1 MLSIRLTSAA
11 VKSRCAHTSK
21 SAGRQANVSST
32 CVSSRE
38 LAAHPYS
45 LANTYTRSYYAGIA
59 SRVQVSKALASK
71 SQIDELNTI
80 PEIEVLDD
88 PLNDIEQA
96 KARRNARRATLVS
109 EAEEEPY
116 DDELYEPEYE
126 GAFYETEDTLPD
138 ADEGPIDPETE
149 ADRLE
154 EGEEAAAF
162 IDSLVDDD
170 LATIKELAR
179 LEWRHERKEAHHAKD
194 KARIMEKR
202 KRRDEYVHEQY
213 MNAHGVSLEE
223 RNGLVGLAEAS
234 ARALPDDESELT
246 KQTMEGLKEANGG
259 RMPRNTH
266 PQPPGGRHERVD
278 PKSDPA
284 DVLWPERHVNLH
296 MEFPNATKPNDP
308 KLEQFWLKE
317 SMKWTGHPEMA
328 EGSATIKI
336 PSDLDVTQPAKKSL
350 SQRKKEKQEALL
362 PEWAKESVAL
372 EDFTLNK
379 AIHGS
384 GKKHG
389 GFKVDE
395 HGRRVKVE
403 SLGLDDKN
411 EFGISW
417 RDLGLGDE
425 LIRTLKSQWNIS
437 APTEIQQLSF
447 AEFMNGTN
455 LLIADQTGTG
465 KTLSYL
471 LPMLERMALFN
482 KKNEYYKTRGQR
494 TRALILLPNRELV
507 QQTLGVLQALLNGDP
522 RFANYRTLGM
532 YGGGESI
539 KRERQKL
546 NDGCDLIISTPDRVL
561 LHVEYEHM
569 YLDDTTA
576 IVFDE
581 ADSLLSSKRSAE
593 DTQTFMSQIRSV
605 IEKQKVTHA
614 KHVQFVSASAT
625 VSPPLM
631 EFLKKEFGQSMTSVV
646 GSGVHR
652 SADSLRQDFLF
663 GASGDFKK
671 RLLFS
676 TLKKYPGK
684 RTIIFCNTQAQVKGV
699 NTILNRSGYNAVAM
713 TSDMPPKI
721 RARHFGQ
728 FVDKQVPI
736 LISTDLASRGLDM
749 GATVEH
755 VILYDFPRNT
765 IDYLHRIGRT
775 ARAGAAGIVTAFLGK
790 SDQALASTIRDALA
804 EGKSLAS
811 IKPKRPDMKEIH
823 EIQRKVPK
831 RLPKH
836 IRPENIMNDPDS
848 IL

>member
-1 MLSIRLTSAA
+1 MLSRRLTSVAA
-11 VKSRCAHTSK
+11 PSRSAHTAN
-21 SAGRQANVSST
+21 SAGRQANVGSS
-32 CVSSRE
+32 CVSTRKP
-38 LAAHPYS
+38 AAHPYS
-45 LANTYTRSYYAGIA
+45 LANAYARSYYAGIA
-59 SRVQVSKALASK
+59 SRAQVSKALASK
-71 SQIDELNTI
+71 KRRDELNTT
-80 PEIEVLDD
+80 PEIEVLDESLLE
-88 PLNDIEQA
+88 PEQA
-96 KARRNARRATLVS
+96 KARRNAKRATLRTEEEQEAVDDEIYEPEFDGQFYDTEDALPDRAEAPLDPQS
-109 EAEEEPY
+109 EAEY
-116 DDELYEPEYE
+116 LDEALE
-126 GAFYETEDTLPD
+126 ATEFL
-138 ADEGPIDPETE
+138 
-149 ADRLE
+149 
-154 EGEEAAAF
+154 
-162 IDSLVDDD
+162 DSIMDDD
-170 LATIKELAR
+170 IATIKEIAR

-213 MNAHGVSLEE
+213 MNAHGVPLEE

-234 ARALPDDESELT
+234 ARALPDDESALT
-246 KQTMEGLKEANGG
+246 KQTMEGLKESHGG
-259 RMPRNTH
+259 RLPRNAH
-266 PQPPGGRHERVD
+266 PQAPGGRHERID

-284 DVLWPERHVNLH
+284 DVLWPDRHVNLH
-296 MEFPNATKPNDP
+296 LEFPNATKPNDP
-308 KLEQFWLKE
+308 KLEQFWLKQ

-336 PSDLDVTQPAKKSL
+336 PSDLDITEPPKKSL
-350 SQRKKEKQEALL
+350 GQRKREKQEALL
-362 PEWAKESVAL
+362 PDWAKESVAL

-425 LIRTLKSQWNIS
+425 LILAMKSQWNIAS
-437 APTEIQQLSF
+437 PTEIQQLSF

-507 QQTLGVLQALLNGDP
+507 QQTLGVLQTLLNGDP

-532 YGGGESI
+532 FGGGDSI

-546 NDGCDLIISTPDRVL
+546 NDGLDIIISTPDRVL

-569 YLDDTTA
+569 YLDDTTVV
-576 IVFDE
+576 VFDE
-581 ADSLLSSKRSAE
+581 ADSLLSSKKSAD
-593 DTQTFMSQIRSV
+593 DTQTFMSQIRAV
-605 IEKQKVTHA
+605 ISKQKVTHA

-671 RLLFS
+671 RLLFA

-684 RTIIFCNTQAQVKGV
+684 RSIIFCNTQSQVKGV

-721 RARHFGQ
+721 RARHFAQ
-728 FVDKQVPI
+728 FVDKEVSI

-775 ARAGAAGIVTAFLGK
+775 ARAGAAGVVTAFLGK

-823 EIQRKVPK
+823 NIERKVPK

-836 IRPENIMNDPDS
+836 IRPENLMTDADM
-848 IL
+848 L